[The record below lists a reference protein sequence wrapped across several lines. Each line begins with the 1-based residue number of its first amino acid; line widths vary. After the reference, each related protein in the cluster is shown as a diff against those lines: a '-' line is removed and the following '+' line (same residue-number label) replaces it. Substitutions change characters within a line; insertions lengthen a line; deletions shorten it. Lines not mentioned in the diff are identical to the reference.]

1 MPRPPKCRRVEQLPW
16 VTYFKPSGIPMTELS
31 EIVLSIE
38 ELEAIRLRDLSG
50 LEHEECAERMSISR
64 PTFHRVLASA
74 RQKVAQALVNGEAL
88 KVSGGN
94 YKLAQHNLKCRS
106 CGHHWEGTIHRRR
119 TQCPSCRSKNW
130 QGIEPINAKQ
140 EE

>member
-50 LEHEECAERMSISR
+50 LEHEECAERMS
-64 PTFHRVLASA
+64 FHRVLASA

-119 TQCPSCRSKNW
+119 TQCPSCCGKNW
-130 QGIEPINAKQ
+130 QRIEPINANR
-140 EE
+140 ED